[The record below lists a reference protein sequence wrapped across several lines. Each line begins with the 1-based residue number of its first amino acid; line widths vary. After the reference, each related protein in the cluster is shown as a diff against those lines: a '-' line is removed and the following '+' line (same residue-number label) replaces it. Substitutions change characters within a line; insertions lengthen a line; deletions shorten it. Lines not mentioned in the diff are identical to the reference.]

1 MKKTVMQ
8 LEKLDLSKS
17 NPVLWLGN
25 GVNRTFQG
33 DSWEEI
39 VETELKK
46 CDVDVKYNDIKNTNE
61 TTFFSSNDTIIMR

>member
-8 LEKLDLSKS
+8 LNKLDLSKS

-39 VETELKK
+39 VETELK
-46 CDVDVKYNDIKNTNE
+46 NAMWMLN
-61 TTFFSSNDTIIMR
+61 IMILKIYL